1 MAARATSS
9 GTISFGLV
17 SIPVKLFTAQSS
29 QAVRFSMLH
38 ETDKSR
44 LKQTYT
50 CRQCEEPVGRNE
62 TVKGYEYARDQY
74 VVLTD
79 DELKALE
86 KASDRSIEIEEFV
99 PISKVDPLY
108 FEKSNLLGPDKGGH
122 KAYQLLRAA
131 MVDSGK
137 VAIGRYN
144 ARGRQQLVL
153 LRPTATGLVMH
164 GLYYADEVR
173 SFDDIETGDDVEIK
187 DSELALAH
195 QLIDSLTQKSFE
207 PGKYEDDYR
216 RLVLEAVDKKVAGEE
231 IVVMPSAEPR
241 EQIIDLV
248 AALKKSL
255 AEKGAAPAAAKG
267 AKGAKAGKKAPRKP
281 AISKGTKSKKAA
293 AGGAKAA
300 SAKSGQKKPRTKK
313 LAAVK

>member
-17 SIPVKLFTAQSS
+17 SIPIKVFTAQSS
-29 QAVRFSMLH
+29 QTVHFSMLH
-38 ETDKSR
+38 DADQSR
-44 LKQTYT
+44 LKQTYV
-50 CRQCEEPVGRNE
+50 CRKCEAPVERNQ
-62 TVKGYEYARDQY
+62 TVKGFEYARDQY

-86 KASDRSIEIEEFV
+86 KQSDRSIEIEEFV

-131 MVDSGK
+131 MVDAGK
-137 VAIGRYN
+137 VAIGRFN
-144 ARGRQQLVL
+144 TRGRQQLVL
-153 LRPTATGLVMH
+153 LRPTADGLVMH

-173 SFDDIETGDDVEIK
+173 NFDDIETGSDVELK

-195 QLIDSLTQKSFE
+195 QLIDQLTQKTFE
-207 PGKYEDDYR
+207 PGKYEDEYR
-216 RLVLEAVDKKVAGEE
+216 RLVLEAVDQKVAGQE
-231 IVVMPSAEPR
+231 IVVMPNAEPR

-255 AEKGAAPAAAKG
+255 A
-267 AKGAKAGKKAPRKP
+267 AKAGGDAKSEKKPSARKP
-281 AISKGTKSKKAA
+281 AISKGTKNKKVT
-293 AGGAKAA
+293 AG
-300 SAKSGQKKPRTKK
+300 KKTRPKK
-313 LAAVK
+313 IAAVR